1 MIFFVYYRRSVTPPP
16 RLRHQHQ
23 QRRHR
28 PSSYLST
35 IPASFTIISLHV
47 LCVILLRALLVV
59 VLLLFRPNINSNTT
73 TTSSSNTVEAFLG
86 TTLSSSGGFR
96 RWIEFP
102 SHFPTCYNT
111 TVTAAAAEAV
121 IDEDVSSSSTSS
133 FSLTSSSSSAEA
145 AAASSSSSSS
155 LVIHGHRRRIPT
167 NVQRQQQQHHEQ
179 EDNDV
184 QDDDDD
190 DDDGVQQYR
199 YTIRDC
205 RYDELV
211 QVADLAL
218 RAFFDQYIQ
227 RMVVETEHSRRR
239 SLRNTDFYD
248 TANDD
253 ETTTILIQ
261 GLIRQ
266 HLLEDF
272 QQMFRCMYCD
282 GNHCQNNVNV
292 HDDDHDHDTSSS
304 NSIQEQ
310 LPFLP
315 FSTYQQRPLWKRSTT
330 VHQQSLLPE
339 KQEQTIQRYARMFVV
354 DATPLVRR
362 RRHHH
367 ATASSLSL
375 SSPLSSSI
383 KSSRNTSSAA
393 VIVRGSTNDGHHH
406 HHQDNNNNNNIVG
419 FVVIDGQPQL
429 NKLIRANL
437 FRLQNKPYIHSL
449 MVDTNHRNRGLAT
462 TLITKCE
469 QYIMDHAT
477 ATTTNTAD
485 DDTNGMA
492 NEIWIHVDSNNVQA
506 KKLYMTKC
514 GYTKIES
521 AVDEETGAINS
532 NYYNVNY
539 ESNKQP
545 TMWTLQKIL
554 VRPSS
559 SSSSQSSSRS

>member
-1 MIFFVYYRRSVTPPP
+1 MIFFVYYRRSFAPPP
-16 RLRHQHQ
+16 PQLRHQHQ

-28 PSSYLST
+28 PSSCLST
-35 IPASFTIISLHV
+35 IPASVTIISLHV
-47 LCVILLRALLVV
+47 LCVILLRLLLVV
-59 VLLLFRPNINSNTT
+59 VLLLFRPNTTSNTT
-73 TTSSSNTVEAFLG
+73 TTTTSNTVEAFLG
-86 TTLSSSGGFR
+86 TTVSSSGGFR

-111 TVTAAAAEAV
+111 TVTAAAAAAV

-133 FSLTSSSSSAEA
+133 LSLTSSSSAADA
-145 AAASSSSSSS
+145 AAVSASSS
-155 LVIHGHRRRIPT
+155 VIHGDRRRIPI
-167 NVQRQQQQHHEQ
+167 NVQRRQQQQHHEQ
-179 EDNDV
+179 DDNDV
-184 QDDDDD
+184 QEDDDDD
-190 DDDGVQQYR
+190 DDVVQQYR
-199 YTIRDC
+199 YTVRDC
-205 RYDELV
+205 RYDELI

-272 QQMFRCMYCD
+272 QQMFRCMHCS
-282 GNHCQNNVNV
+282 GNHCQSNANI
-292 HDDDHDHDTSSS
+292 HDDDDDHDTSSS

-315 FSTYQQRPLWKRSTT
+315 FSTYQQRRLWKRSTT

-354 DATPLVRR
+354 DASPLVRR

-367 ATASSLSL
+367 AIASLLSL
-375 SSPLSSSI
+375 SSPSSSSI
-383 KSSRNTSSAA
+383 KSSRNTSSTTA
-393 VIVRGSTNDGHHH
+393 VVVGGSTNDGHHH
-406 HHQDNNNNNNIVG
+406 HQNNNNNIVG

-477 ATTTNTAD
+477 ATTTNTAA

-506 KKLYMTKC
+506 IKLYTTKC
-514 GYTKIES
+514 GYRKIES

-559 SSSSQSSSRS
+559 SSQSSSRS